1 MTQHTCPMHPEVV
14 SDKPVQCPKCGMNL
28 EKKNQ
33 DHSEHQSKEVKSTSG
48 FYVCPMH
55 PDVSS
60 RESGECPK
68 CGMRLEKQNGD
79 EHGKHAQHEGME
91 QSFKKR
97 FFISL
102 PITLVVL
109 VLSPKIQEWFSFSID
124 FPNREPVLFGL
135 ASFVVLWGG
144 WPFFQMAKGEIK
156 TRAYGMMTLVSL
168 AVLSAYFFSVAAT
181 FFIPAESFY
190 WEASTLVLAFLLGH
204 WLEMRA
210 VRGASGALAELAK
223 LIPPTAHKIVGRE
236 VKEVGT
242 EELKVGDRV
251 LVRPGEKVPIDG
263 TVVEGESSVNEA
275 MISGESR
282 PVFKKK
288 GDKVIG
294 GTINADGSLTVEVT
308 KTGAETAV
316 AQMME
321 LIREAQ
327 GTKPAVQNL
336 ADRAA
341 RILTLTALIVGI
353 GTFFFWFFVNPVTG
367 LPAVFAAT
375 LAITVI
381 VIACPHALGL
391 AIPTV
396 TTITTSLAAKNGILI
411 RDMKAAEVA
420 RKVDYVVFDK
430 TGTLTEGRFGVSEI
444 ITANNFSEDEVLK
457 VVGSV
462 EHSSQHSIAQGVV
475 EEVRKRKIKYEE
487 ADKFQSF
494 PGKGASGIVNNQR
507 VLVGNKSLMG
517 GNGIKGMEELTQ
529 KIKGKGL
536 TYIFVAV
543 ENRLAGVITL
553 EDVIREES
561 KEAVAQLKNLGIKTA
576 MLTGDTQEI
585 AGSVAKKLK
594 IDTVF
599 AQVLPE
605 DKVNKVKE
613 LQKEGHTVAMV
624 GDGVNDA
631 PSLTQAHVGIAIGT
645 GTDVAVESAEIV
657 LVKNDPRDVV
667 KAIRLSQKTNS
678 KMVQNLLWAAGYNVI
693 AIPLA
698 AGVAYPL
705 GILLRPEWGAL
716 LMSAS
721 SVIVVL
727 NALLLKRESLG

>member
-1 MTQHTCPMHPEVV
+1 M
-14 SDKPVQCPKCGMNL
+14 
-28 EKKNQ
+28 
-33 DHSEHQSKEVKSTSG
+33 
-48 FYVCPMH
+48 
-55 PDVSS
+55 
-60 RESGECPK
+60 
-68 CGMRLEKQNGD
+68 
-79 EHGKHAQHEGME
+79 
-91 QSFKKR
+91 
-97 FFISL
+97 
-102 PITLVVL
+102 
-109 VLSPKIQEWFSFSID
+109 
-124 FPNREPVLFGL
+124 
-135 ASFVVLWGG
+135 
-144 WPFFQMAKGEIK
+144 
-156 TRAYGMMTLVSL
+156 
-168 AVLSAYFFSVAAT
+168 
-181 FFIPAESFY
+181 
-190 WEASTLVLAFLLGH
+190 
-204 WLEMRA
+204 
-210 VRGASGALAELAK
+210 
-223 LIPPTAHKIVGRE
+223 
-236 VKEVGT
+236 
-242 EELKVGDRV
+242 
-251 LVRPGEKVPIDG
+251 
-263 TVVEGESSVNEA
+263 
-275 MISGESR
+275 
-282 PVFKKK
+282 
-288 GDKVIG
+288 
-294 GTINADGSLTVEVT
+294 
-308 KTGAETAV
+308 
-316 AQMME
+316 
-321 LIREAQ
+321 
-327 GTKPAVQNL
+327 
-336 ADRAA
+336 
-341 RILTLTALIVGI
+341 
-353 GTFFFWFFVNPVTG
+353 
-367 LPAVFAAT
+367 
-375 LAITVI
+375 
-381 VIACPHALGL
+381 
-391 AIPTV
+391 
-396 TTITTSLAAKNGILI
+396 
-411 RDMKAAEVA
+411 A